1 MDGWPELGFTAGDV
15 IDLSGIDANAMI
27 GGLHTCAL
35 VGCGMA
41 AGSGELA
48 FLHLTENGHDM
59 TVITLN
65 TGADS
70 LEMKV

>member
-15 IDLSGIDANAMI
+15 IDLSGIDAKAMI
-27 GGLHTCAL
+27 GGLHTLTL
-35 VGCGMA
+35 VSCGMA
-41 AGSGELA
+41 AGSCELA

-59 TVITLN
+59 TVITCN

-70 LEMKV
+70 SEMKV